1 MRQFSLSS
9 LYDIQLF
16 AEGGENAGSGGAS
29 PAGQKDAALAQPQQT
44 GVNDSP
50 AGESKSRGEAPD
62 AGERQNDASRRAAR
76 FEALIKGEYKDLY
89 DQRVQDTVRRR
100 LKGSEETA
108 RRLSVLGPALELLGR
123 RYGVDASDTE
133 ALSRAIQAENGPSG
147 EREESS
153 AAQEPA
159 ERLEQLRRERA
170 GRQVADWLR
179 QAEETRAFYPSFDL
193 RAEARDPRF
202 RSLIGSGVPL
212 RTAFEVLHQR
222 EILPA
227 AMEFSARRAEEKL
240 ADSVIAGQLRPAEGA
255 MGGQS
260 PVLSKRDVSL
270 LTRAEREEIDRRVA
284 RGEKIRF

>member
-1 MRQFSLSS
+1 MEKDSLSS

-16 AEGGENAGSGGAS
+16 AEAGESAGTGGAGS
-29 PAGQKDAALAQPQQT
+29 PAGQESAALAQPQQK
-44 GVNDSP
+44 GVNHPGSQAN
-50 AGESKSRGEAPD
+50 AGRGAAPD
-62 AGERQNDASRRAAR
+62 AGEQQDDDTRRAAR

-89 DQRVQDTVRRR
+89 DQRVQDTIRKR

-108 RRLSVLGPALELLGR
+108 RRLSALSPALELLGR
-123 RYGVDASDTE
+123 RYGVDPADPQ
-133 ALSRAIQAENGPSG
+133 ALSRAIEAENAPAKP
-147 EREESS
+147 EEK
-153 AAQEPA
+153 AAEAP
-159 ERLEQLRRERA
+159 ERA
-170 GRQVADWLR
+170 EQQRQEKARRQLADWLR
-179 QAEETRAFYPSFDL
+179 QAAETRARYPSFDL
-193 RAEARDPRF
+193 GAEARDPRF

-212 RTAFEVLHQR
+212 QTAFEVLHQR

-227 AMEFSARRAEEKL
+227 AMEYSARRAEEKL

-260 PVLSKRDVSL
+260 PVLSKRDVSQ